1 LKNIILFT
9 DGSLNISLL
18 ELLGDNLKLIVGASI
33 RPESHKFLEKISQKN
48 GVRFLIHPK
57 KTNKNFKNF
66 VYELKNLKPDLYFIN
81 SYSMILN
88 RELLNIPKKGGLN
101 VHFAY
106 LPKNRGSNPIQWA
119 IINKDKFAGVTLHEV
134 DESIDTGA
142 IVAQKKTLINI
153 NDTWVSINERLQSLT
168 NELIQQNLESIINNR
183 WTSRLQEDGK
193 ANYNRRRKPED
204 GLIEWSKPTINIY
217 NLVRA
222 LIYPLPGAY
231 FFKNQKKIIID
242 YFLTL
247 NEVFLLKY
255 QNNKSAFKIA
265 SDFSIMPVKSSSSN
279 KFKSNIFFFKIRKID
294 SEFGIFKIYNINWL
308 KKSMK
313 YDIRIDSDESLEL
326 LKPHLE
332 KFIKKELNLI
342 HKD

>member
-1 LKNIILFT
+1 MN
-9 DGSLNISLL
+9 L
-18 ELLGDNLKLIVGASI
+18 E
-33 RPESHKFLEKISQKN
+33 
-48 GVRFLIHPK
+48 
-57 KTNKNFKNF
+57 
-66 VYELKNLKPDLYFIN
+66 
-81 SYSMILN
+81 
-88 RELLNIPKKGGLN
+88 
-101 VHFAY
+101 
-106 LPKNRGSNPIQWA
+106 
-119 IINKDKFAGVTLHEV
+119 
-134 DESIDTGA
+134 A
-142 IVAQKKTLINI
+142 IVAKKKTLINI

-168 NELIQQNLESIINNR
+168 HELIQKNLESIINNR
-183 WTSRLQEDGK
+183 WTSRPQEDGK

-204 GLIEWSKPTINIY
+204 GLIEWTMSTINIY
-217 NLVRA
+217 NLIRA

-247 NEVFLLKY
+247 NKVFLLKH

-265 SDFSIMPVKSSSSN
+265 SDFSIKPMKSSLN
-279 KFKSNIFFFKIRKID
+279 EIKSNIFFFKIRKID
-294 SEFGIFKIYNINWL
+294 TEFGILKIYNINWL

-313 YDIRIDSDESLEL
+313 YDIRIDSDEYLEL